1 MARNTPAM
9 KTDWDYSVVMDQL
22 QHNGRNIKGH
32 RYAVKLGEDGQADQV
47 LSSGH
52 SDHYRAVNNR
62 DVVDSVRD
70 AFDSAGMNWQGHYY
84 DKQTQNH
91 VPVEDIRVTGDYT
104 KMYARYNFMENVI
117 EIPKV
122 KDTLGLR
129 LTAHNSFDRGSRVY
143 FSVGAV
149 RLVCTNGMTATEQAF
164 SLFQK
169 HSSKLDLRFIKDA
182 LEGAMKAFESLG
194 DENNLYSQMAGV
206 EVSQEEGLAILSNL
220 TISEVHRKGIAQVWN
235 SPNFSEDSDRT
246 VYNLL
251 NASTDFLTHEVEGSQ
266 GRFELAGKS
275 TSSITDQL
283 HRLAID
289 PTKLGNAKVMKKD
302 SSLALEIA

>member
-9 KTDWDYSVVMDQL
+9 KSDWDYTVVMDQL
-22 QHNGRNIKGH
+22 QHNGQNIKGH
-32 RYAVKLGEDGQADQV
+32 RYAVKLGEDGKADTV

-62 DVVDSVRD
+62 DVIDSVRN
-70 AFDSAGMNWQGHYY
+70 AFDSAGLDWQGSHTNRHGVTE
-84 DKQTQNH
+84 Q
-91 VPVEDIRVTGDYT
+91 VEDIRVTGDYN
-104 KMYARYNFMENVI
+104 KMYARYNFMDNVI
-117 EIPKV
+117 QIPKV

-143 FSVGAV
+143 FTVGAV

-169 HSSKLDLRFIKDA
+169 HSTKLNLNFINDA
-182 LEGAMKAFESLG
+182 LEGAMKAFEALG
-194 DENNLYSQMAGV
+194 NEDNLYTKMAEV
-206 EVSQEEGLAILSNL
+206 ELSQEEGLAILSNL
-220 TISEVHRKGIAQVWN
+220 AISEVHRKGIAQVWN
-235 SPNFSEDSDRT
+235 SPNFTEDSDRN

-275 TSSITDQL
+275 TKSVTDQL
-283 HRLAID
+283 HRLAVN
-289 PTKLGNAKVMKKD
+289 PTDLAKSKVMKKD
-302 SSLALEIA
+302 SSLVLELA

>member
-9 KTDWDYSVVMDQL
+9 KTDWDYTVVMDQL

-32 RYAVKLGEDGQADQV
+32 RYAVKLGENGQADQV

-62 DVVDSVRD
+62 DVIESVRN
-70 AFDSAGMNWQGHYY
+70 AFDAAGMDWQGSYTNRHGVTE
-84 DKQTQNH
+84 Q
-91 VPVEDIRVTGDYT
+91 VEDIRVTGDYT

-149 RLVCTNGMTATEQAF
+149 RLVCTNGMTDRDWETR
-164 SLFQK
+164 S
-169 HSSKLDLRFIKDA
+169 RF
-182 LEGAMKAFESLG
+182 
-194 DENNLYSQMAGV
+194 
-206 EVSQEEGLAILSNL
+206 
-220 TISEVHRKGIAQVWN
+220 
-235 SPNFSEDSDRT
+235 P
-246 VYNLL
+246 
-251 NASTDFLTHEVEGSQ
+251 
-266 GRFELAGKS
+266 
-275 TSSITDQL
+275 
-283 HRLAID
+283 
-289 PTKLGNAKVMKKD
+289 
-302 SSLALEIA
+302 

>member
-9 KTDWDYSVVMDQL
+9 KTDWDYTVVMDQL
-22 QHNGRNIKGH
+22 QHHGRDIKGH
-32 RYAVKLGEDGQADQV
+32 RYAVKLGENGQSDQV

-62 DVVDSVRD
+62 DVIESVRN
-70 AFDSAGMNWQGHYY
+70 AFDAAGMDWQGSYTNR
-84 DKQTQNH
+84 QGVAEQ
-91 VPVEDIRVTGDYT
+91 VEDIRVTGDYT

-169 HSSKLDLRFIKDA
+169 HSTKLNLNFINDA
-182 LEGAMKAFESLG
+182 LEGAMKAFDSLG
-194 DENNLYSQMAGV
+194 NEDNMYSQMAGV
-206 EVSQEEGLAILSNL
+206 GLSQEEGLAILSNL

-235 SPNFSEDSDRT
+235 SPNFAEDSDRT

-283 HRLAID
+283 HRIAID
-289 PTKLGNAKVMKKD
+289 PTKLGKAKVMKKD